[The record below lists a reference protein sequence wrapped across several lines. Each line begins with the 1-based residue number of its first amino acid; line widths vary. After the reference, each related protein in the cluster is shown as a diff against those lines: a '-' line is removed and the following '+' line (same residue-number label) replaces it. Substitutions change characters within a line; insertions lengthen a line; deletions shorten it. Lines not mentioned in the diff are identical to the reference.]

1 MNDDH
6 ANPLAAVD
14 FTIEVEDNSG
24 NVQQLLK
31 HFPSV
36 HSLHA
41 GDLVRIEGSS
51 GTFEGVYRVISV
63 RHSFHT
69 KNGYRQC
76 IVARVQELLVRLA
89 VSLRIRQ

>member
-6 ANPLAAVD
+6 ANPLVAVD
-14 FTIEVEDNSG
+14 FTIEVEDDSG

-36 HSLHA
+36 HDLHA

-76 IVARVQELLVRLA
+76 IVAKVQPL
-89 VSLRIRQ
+89 